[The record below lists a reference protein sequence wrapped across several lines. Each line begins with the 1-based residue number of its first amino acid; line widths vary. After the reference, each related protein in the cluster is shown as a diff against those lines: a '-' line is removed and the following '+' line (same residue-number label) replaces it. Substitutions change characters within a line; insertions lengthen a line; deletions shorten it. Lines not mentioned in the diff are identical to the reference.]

1 MAPGGEPLLEEV
13 EPPHWS
19 GSRRWWVLL
28 SFSFLSFTNAFILMD
43 FADDY
48 TLAEEALGLSGPDAS
63 SQVAFLY
70 TLFLICVMPAM
81 LFASWGVVN
90 YNWTTML
97 VGQSSNVICAWLRYA
112 AVRYKSYAIAVVSTV
127 FGGVA
132 GAAVVCS
139 YGVIAETWFR
149 PSQRGLATTVAVQ
162 SNYAGWA
169 AGSLLGLVANG
180 DARFFSDTIML
191 AQAVGVTMCIPLFF
205 GGYRGA
211 PAPTAQE
218 GPVSAGEQVPD
229 GSMLIVVEGRK
240 VQMTVAESA
249 RTLFRNSKYW
259 VHAICYACFAGI
271 GFSVPSAQ
279 DVVFGSSCA
288 SNVSNA
294 TGGGGSGWTG
304 YDTEHTTFT
313 NLSFILSGVIA
324 GLIMGAVV
332 RTPQAMDRLVLGEGQ
347 LQSSPLPGDTC
358 A

>member
-1 MAPGGEPLLEEV
+1 MTGAFEEV

-218 GPVSAGEQVPD
+218 GPVSAG
-229 GSMLIVVEGRK
+229 GTG
-240 VQMTVAESA
+240 A
-249 RTLFRNSKYW
+249 RRQ
-259 VHAICYACFAGI
+259 HA
-271 GFSVPSAQ
+271 
-279 DVVFGSSCA
+279 DRR
-288 SNVSNA
+288 
-294 TGGGGSGWTG
+294 GGS
-304 YDTEHTTFT
+304 E
-313 NLSFILSGVIA
+313 
-324 GLIMGAVV
+324 GADD
-332 RTPQAMDRLVLGEGQ
+332 RGGERAHALPQFQVLGPRNLLRLLCGHR
-347 LQSSPLPGDTC
+347 LLSTVRSGRRLW
-358 A
+358 